1 LYFKALQREDQ
12 LLTSSDLIEFD
23 WYKEVKLEGMISIT
37 IQLTRN
43 FNLINENNEELIQR
57 RRRAQSIELQ

>member
-1 LYFKALQREDQ
+1 MKALQREDQ

-23 WYKEVKLEGMISIT
+23 WSKESKLEGMISMT

-43 FNLINENNEELIQR
+43 FNLINENNEELQKR
-57 RRRAQSIELQ
+57 RRRAQSIE

>member
-1 LYFKALQREDQ
+1 MYFKALQREDQ

>member
-1 LYFKALQREDQ
+1 M
-12 LLTSSDLIEFD
+12 
-23 WYKEVKLEGMISIT
+23 KLEGMISIT

-57 RRRAQSIELQ
+57 RRRAQSIELFQ